1 MNLAH
6 LLLRVRGV
14 GAITDPEVASALRL
28 SESQVVRIKDVQR
41 ANSAS
46 LKGRIRALFGRGFS
60 EASSSSEGAAGESIS
75 LRTSLREL
83 QEETERRALCVLND
97 EQKKKL
103 AKLQGQA

>member
-1 MNLAH
+1 MNAVYLLQRAGCRPSEPQEKLSQQQSLGAAKLVKKRSQPGMNLAH

-46 LKGRIRALFGRGFS
+46 LKGRIRALFGRGF
-60 EASSSSEGAAGESIS
+60 
-75 LRTSLREL
+75 
-83 QEETERRALCVLND
+83 
-97 EQKKKL
+97 
-103 AKLQGQA
+103 